1 MESVVIEKLENLDL
15 NKDEIMKRAEQIDKD
30 IKDGKYSIIPP
41 LSDEEQKLLDEEI
54 AKRAPPPEGVPE
66 AVDFPLHDLVRELEL
81 DKPVEGTDPEFYEE
95 LKRKDAKTVY
105 KNMKEVG
112 FQVLAEFDLEKL
124 KIPDSIAGKYL
135 PDLARRFV
143 EFERRVKRM
152 ERMLWALPR
161 EDRSLEEDRFE
172 ILTEL
177 LDKSCQGMEIWE
189 EHCERKIPLGH
200 RCVLE
205 GELIHL
211 ITSKF
216 DLIEK
221 ICGEF
226 HKLKGMKSE
235 VDDERDMLRYEI
247 RHCDM
252 IFTEIHEK
260 FLKSYLDMDW

>member
-1 MESVVIEKLENLDL
+1 
-15 NKDEIMKRAEQIDKD
+15 
-30 IKDGKYSIIPP
+30 
-41 LSDEEQKLLDEEI
+41 
-54 AKRAPPPEGVPE
+54 
-66 AVDFPLHDLVRELEL
+66 
-81 DKPVEGTDPEFYEE
+81 
-95 LKRKDAKTVY
+95 
-105 KNMKEVG
+105 
-112 FQVLAEFDLEKL
+112 
-124 KIPDSIAGKYL
+124 
-135 PDLARRFV
+135 
-143 EFERRVKRM
+143 
-152 ERMLWALPR
+152 MLWALPR

-177 LDKSCQGMEIWE
+177 LDKSCQGLEIWE

-216 DLIEK
+216 DLIDK

-226 HKLKGMKSE
+226 DKLKNKRSE
-235 VDDERDMLRYEI
+235 VNDERDMLRYEI

-260 FLKSYLDMDW
+260 FLKSYLEMDW

>member
-1 MESVVIEKLENLDL
+1 MATIVDKVESEVCEHLAELDL
-15 NKDEIMKRAEQIDKD
+15 NKEEILKRAEQIEKD
-30 IKDGKYSIIPP
+30 IRNGKYSIIPP

-54 AKRAPPPEGVPE
+54 SKRAPPPEGVPA
-66 AVDFPLHDLVRELEL
+66 AVDFPLHDIVRDLKL
-81 DKPVEGTDPEFYEE
+81 DQPVEGVDLEFYED
-95 LKRKDAKTVY
+95 LKSKDAKTIY
-105 KNMKEVG
+105 KNMKS
-112 FQVLAEFDLEKL
+112 
-124 KIPDSIAGKYL
+124 IPDVVARQYL

-143 EFERRVKRM
+143 EFERRIKRV

-161 EDRSLEEDRFE
+161 ESQSLEEDRFE

-177 LDKSCQGMEIWE
+177 LDKSAQGLEIWE

-216 DLIEK
+216 DLIDK

-226 HKLKGMKSE
+226 DKLKGKKDE
-235 VDDERDMLRYEI
+235 VNDERDMLRYEI